1 MINKKNNELS
11 KDENEISDVKIKLRT
26 KDKKSENQNDIIT
39 KLKVELAKLKD
50 EKRKSAKKTKQKIEK
65 VKSIEISNEVPR
77 QLALIFLKLSLN

>member
-11 KDENEISDVKIKLRT
+11 KHENEISDVKIKLRT
-26 KDKKSENQNDIIT
+26 KDKKSEKQIDIIT
-39 KLKVELAKLKD
+39 KFKVELAKLKD
-50 EKRKSAKKTKQKIEK
+50 EKKKSAKKTKQKIEK